1 MVALACNIDARGKA
15 VRLRIGI
22 GLVLVGVASLAL
34 WAVPTGGALAWAAT
48 LGLLAGGAFSIFEAR
63 QGWCAVRALGF
74 KTRV

>member
-15 VRLRIGI
+15 LRLRLGI

-34 WAVPTGGALAWAAT
+34 WAVPNGGALAWLVA
-48 LGLLAGGAFSIFEAR
+48 LGLLVSGAFSIFEAR
-63 QGWCAVRALGF
+63 KGWCALRALGF